1 MLGLT
6 MHANGNR
13 FMLMPVSERMFNYR
27 LPDLVALL
35 HQLGLDQLLWFK
47 PRCAVYTYDY
57 RIFNADGS
65 ESEQCGNG
73 ALCVGYY
80 LSRQLGL
87 DTVTLLTYS
96 QKILVDCTKRQPVAV
111 IGPIEPVSMS
121 NRLIKALGSAVYQVG
136 NTHVVI
142 QVKDV
147 EAVNLDA
154 LYHQIQSYM
163 DIPINLEVY
172 SFNYSMFRVRI
183 FERGV
188 GETLSCGSGL
198 CCVAMDVFEKNKS
211 LSKVC
216 LVTRG
221 GASTVEKKEHA
232 HVALSAMPELII

>member
-13 FMLMPVSERMFNYR
+13 FMLIPAGEQVSNSRWS
-27 LPDLVALL
+27 DLIASLCR
-35 HQLGLDQLLWFK
+35 LGLDQLLWFK
-47 PRCAVYTYDY
+47 PRDAACAYDY
-57 RIFNADGS
+57 RVFNADGS

-80 LSRQLGL
+80 LSRQLGV
-87 DTVTLLTYS
+87 DAVTLLTYS
-96 QKILVDCTKRQPVAV
+96 QKILVDCAKRQPVAL
-111 IGPIEPVSMS
+111 IGPIQPISMS
-121 NRLIKALGSAVYQVG
+121 RRLLGIAVYQVG
-136 NTHVVI
+136 NAHAVV

-147 EAVNLDA
+147 ESVNLNA

-172 SFNYSMFRVRI
+172 SYNHSMFRVRI

-198 CCVAMDVFEKNKS
+198 CCVAMDVFAKNKS

-221 GASTVEKKEHA
+221 GVSTVEKKGHA
-232 HVALSAMPELII
+232 YVAFSAMPELII

>member
-13 FMLMPVSERMFNYR
+13 FMLMPVSEQMFNYR
-27 LPDLVALL
+27 LLDLVALL
-35 HQLGLDQLLWFK
+35 HRLGLDQLLWFK
-47 PRCAVYTYDY
+47 PRCTVCTYDY

-96 QKILVDCTKRQPVAV
+96 QKIAVDCTKRQPVAL
-111 IGPIEPVSMS
+111 IGPIQLISMS
-121 NRLIKALGSAVYQVG
+121 KQLLGVAVYQVG
-136 NTHVVI
+136 NAHAVV

-147 EAVNLDA
+147 ETVNLNA

-163 DIPINLEVY
+163 HIPINLEVY
-172 SFNYSMFRVRI
+172 SFNCSMFRVRI

-198 CCVAMDVFEKNKS
+198 CCVAMDIFKKNKS

-216 LVTRG
+216 LVTSG
-221 GASTVEKKEHA
+221 GVSAVEKKEHG
-232 HVALSAMPELII
+232 HVAFSAMPELII